1 VREIAQR
8 IADRVPATIRT
19 LPSNDPRS
27 YSICSDR
34 LLATGFRPKKD
45 VATAIGDVVA
55 AYRDGRLKDE
65 PSAYNVNWM
74 KQHQFA

>member
-1 VREIAQR
+1 MIAGQVGAEIN
-8 IADRVPATIRT
+8 V

-34 LLATGFRPKKD
+34 LLATGFAPQKN
-45 VATAIGDVVA
+45 VTAAIREMVA

-65 PSAYNVNWM
+65 PVCYNVNWM
-74 KQHQFA
+74 MQHNFK